1 MEIRVNNEDI
11 GIEQREGDTVGDIL
25 TRADG
30 LLEAAGAVIVGVSLD
45 GMPLDPDSLL
55 ELGARSAAKASRL
68 DIAAEHSSDYRARA
82 IDLLLDIVAK
92 ALPLPDVAARRAL
105 HDSLASL
112 EEGLGGLFPSDELAF
127 IKSLVEAL
135 KSSDESEA
143 DRRFAESLAGF
154 EAIFRERLAEL
165 RDPVA
170 EFRRAAT
177 VYRGAAEELR
187 ELPVWLQT
195 GKEGRAM
202 QAVLVFVEL
211 FNKIIRLMPELGRKG
226 VDAGNLRV
234 GELELPA
241 FYTAFNGVLKE
252 LVQAIED
259 RDSVLIGDL
268 SEYEVAPRMEGLF
281 AAIGEAIPA

>member
-1 MEIRVNNEDI
+1 MEIRVNNEEIAID
-11 GIEQREGDTVGDIL
+11 QAEGDSVGDIL
-25 TRADG
+25 TRADS

-45 GMPLDPDSLL
+45 GLPLDPDGLQ
-55 ELGARSAAKASRL
+55 ELGTRGAATVSRL

-82 IDLLLDIVAK
+82 IELLLDIVGK
-92 ALPLPDVAARRAL
+92 ALPIPDEAALRSL
-105 HDSLASL
+105 HESLASL
-112 EEGLGGLFPSDELAF
+112 EESLGGLFPSDELAF
-127 IKSLVEAL
+127 IKGLVEAS
-135 KSSDESEA
+135 KVRDEGDSEI
-143 DRRFAESLAGF
+143 RFAESLAGF
-154 EAIFRERLAEL
+154 DAIFRERLAEL
-165 RDPVA
+165 RDPVG
-170 EFRRAAT
+170 EFRRAAS
-177 VYRGAAEELR
+177 VYRGAAAELR

-226 VDAGNLRV
+226 VDAGSLRV
-234 GELELPA
+234 GDLELPA
-241 FYTAFNGVLKE
+241 FYAAFNGVLKE